1 MEYWPTHDPTLVA
14 GASRELSAWPPI
26 AEVRDDADGPHQ
38 GALSAGMWPTPA
50 GRGCTASLSGP
61 APVKLDFMGLNAH
74 SPAQFSG
81 HCMPSPPLDFADRR
95 MSGSVGRTRPAKIKD
110 ARKATQWQKKKCS
123 SSQGTVVELLP
134 NATFRV
140 QLEND
145 HEIIAHTAGKMR
157 KNRIRVL
164 AGDKVLVEMTPYD
177 LTKGRI
183 TYRYK

>member
-1 MEYWPTHDPTLVA
+1 MPILPLNSRTLHA
-14 GASRELSAWPPI
+14 QSAP
-26 AEVRDDADGPHQ
+26 
-38 GALSAGMWPTPA
+38 
-50 GRGCTASLSGP
+50 RG
-61 APVKLDFMGLNAH
+61 
-74 SPAQFSG
+74 
-81 HCMPSPPLDFADRR
+81 ADRR

-110 ARKATQWQKKKCS
+110 ARKASMAKEEMLEFP
-123 SSQGTVVELLP
+123 GTVVELLP

-145 HEIIAHTAGKMR
+145 HETIAHTAGKMR

>member
-1 MEYWPTHDPTLVA
+1 LCLNERSGLDFP
-14 GASRELSAWPPI
+14 
-26 AEVRDDADGPHQ
+26 
-38 GALSAGMWPTPA
+38 GAL
-50 GRGCTASLSGP
+50 
-61 APVKLDFMGLNAH
+61 AH
-74 SPAQFSG
+74 SPAKLERFQEKCWRFSVRERDKTKHLETG
-81 HCMPSPPLDFADRR
+81 FVFIK
-95 MSGSVGRTRPAKIKD
+95 SGFLQRAIMAKEELLEFP
-110 ARKATQWQKKKCS
+110 
-123 SSQGTVVELLP
+123 GTVVELLP